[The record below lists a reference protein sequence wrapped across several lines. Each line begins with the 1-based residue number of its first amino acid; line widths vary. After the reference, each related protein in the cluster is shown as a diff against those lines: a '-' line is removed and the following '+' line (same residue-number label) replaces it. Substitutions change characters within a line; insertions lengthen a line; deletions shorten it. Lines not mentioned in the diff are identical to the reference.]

1 MVFAD
6 DGDGSGVF
14 RTVAAAPRAVV
25 IGGRWVEAGAGVVGV
40 ASARFFGRRFRDL
53 FGSFGFSF
61 FGSDLARFETTFALS
76 RGTGLPRRAAAGEGA
91 SAVARFL
98 PAAEEAGPVA
108 GRLAAGLLEPGPG
121 LRRGIGRFAIAI
133 TASECG

>member
-40 ASARFFGRRFRDL
+40 ASARFFGRGLRDL

-61 FGSDLARFETTFALS
+61 FGSDLARFETTFALV
-76 RGTGLPRRAAAGEGA
+76 RGTGLPLRPAAGEG
-91 SAVARFL
+91 L
-98 PAAEEAGPVA
+98 YAG
-108 GRLAAGLLEPGPG
+108 AGLLPPALGVGP
-121 LRRGIGRFAIAI
+121 
-133 TASECG
+133 